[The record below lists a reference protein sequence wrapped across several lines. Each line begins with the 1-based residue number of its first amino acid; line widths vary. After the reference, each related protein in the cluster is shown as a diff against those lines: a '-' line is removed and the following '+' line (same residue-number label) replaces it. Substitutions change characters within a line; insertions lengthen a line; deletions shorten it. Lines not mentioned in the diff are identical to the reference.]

1 MSSPTL
7 LQRILSQRMLL
18 CCTTGFASGMPL
30 YVLYQLVPAWL
41 RDQGVDLK
49 TIGLFSLI
57 SIPYVWK
64 FLWAPL
70 MDQPFPLGRR
80 RGWGLLSQVLLTVLL
95 ASLALLNP
103 MEHIQMIAGVCF
115 LIAFCS
121 ASQDIV
127 LDAYRREL
135 LPDEEQGFGASLFVN
150 AYRLSSLVPG
160 SLALLL
166 ADSYPW
172 SVSHLVVAGFMS
184 VGIVT
189 SILMPEPE
197 VETAKKFS
205 FASAI
210 SEPLKEF
217 GNRNGWMSAV
227 LIILFM
233 LFYKLGDSMATALA
247 TPFYLDLGFTKTDIA
262 SIVKVASLWSSIVG
276 GLIGGLIMIR
286 IGINRSLWAFGVVQL
301 LTILGFA
308 YLSDASNILPMTEM
322 NNRTVEEMSRAV
334 DKSDLHEWLYDASEE
349 KPNYVNEGGG
359 LLALEECAKEHP
371 DLSISFDEEKF
382 ISAQQLL
389 PFKQLC
395 PSIEHRI
402 RLNVASQDV
411 LKKILS
417 QEELEAL
424 AQVHASTPF
433 ITRFS
438 QLEPMGLDDARMSEL
453 REQVILKG
461 NARFAPAELLAKI
474 PDLGP
479 SGWLLFLV
487 VSAEYLGVGLG
498 TAAFVAFIATKTN
511 KAYTAAQFA
520 LLTSISGLPRTFA
533 SSITGYLIADMGYTG
548 FFLLCTGLALPGMM
562 LLFKVAPWNAKA
574 EEPNE
579 EPNEESS

>member
-1 MSSPTL
+1 MSSPTM
-7 LQRILSQRMLL
+7 LQRILSRRMLL

-80 RGWGLLSQVLLTVLL
+80 RGWGLLSQILLTVLL

-103 MEHIQMIAGVCF
+103 IQNIQMIAGVCF

-135 LPDEEQGFGASLFVN
+135 LPDEEQGLGASLFVN

-166 ADSYPW
+166 ADNYPW
-172 SVSHLVVAGFMS
+172 AVSHMVVAGFMS

-189 SILMPEPE
+189 SLLMPEPTIQTE
-197 VETAKKFS
+197 KTFS
-205 FASAI
+205 FSSAV

-217 GNRNGWMSAV
+217 GNRNGWGSAL

-233 LFYKLGDSMATALA
+233 LCYKLGDSMATALA

-276 GLIGGLIMIR
+276 GLIGGLVMIR
-286 IGINRSLWAFGVVQL
+286 IGINRSLWIFGVVQL
-301 LTILGFA
+301 MTILGFA
-308 YLSDASNILPMTEM
+308 YLAHDSKILPMTELSD
-322 NNRTVEEMSRAV
+322 RTVENMQQATGNLRLSR
-334 DKSDLHEWLYDASEE
+334 WLEDDSSQE
-349 KPNYVNEGGG
+349 PIYVNEDLGHKKVKFCAD
-359 LLALEECAKEHP
+359 LLEEGAGFSFV
-371 DLSISFDEEKF
+371 DGQFLSDAEIEPLRSV
-382 ISAQQLL
+382 
-389 PFKQLC
+389 C
-395 PSIEHRI
+395 PNLNHRI
-402 RLNVASQDV
+402 RLNVVSNDV
-411 LKKILS
+411 LQQVFTKKEYDSFVKI
-417 QEELEAL
+417 QKE
-424 AQVHASTPF
+424 TPF
-433 ITRFS
+433 VTTFDELDSLKFSSTRK
-438 QLEPMGLDDARMSEL
+438 QEL
-453 REQVILKG
+453 KEQVILKG
-461 NARFAPAELLAKI
+461 NARFAPAGLLAKI
-474 PDLGP
+474 PGFSP

-511 KAYTAAQFA
+511 RAYTAAQFA

-533 SSITGYLIADMGYTG
+533 SSITGYLITYLGYTV
-548 FFLLCTGLALPGMM
+548 FFLFCTILAIPGML
-562 LLFKVAPWNAKA
+562 LLFAVAPWNTAK
-574 EEPNE
+574 ETDE
-579 EPNEESS
+579 EES

>member
-7 LQRILSQRMLL
+7 GQRILSQRMLL

-95 ASLALLNP
+95 ASLSLLNP

-172 SVSHLVVAGFMS
+172 SISHLVVAGFMG
-184 VGIVT
+184 VGIAT
-189 SILMPEPE
+189 SLLMPEPE
-197 VETAKKFS
+197 VQTAKTFS

-217 GNRNGWMSAV
+217 GNRNGWMSAL
-227 LIILFM
+227 LIVLFM
-233 LFYKLGDSMATALA
+233 LLYKLGDSMATALA

-308 YLSDASNILPMTEM
+308 YLSNASKILPMTERKE
-322 NNRTVEEMSRAV
+322 RTVETMGHAV
-334 DKSDLHEWLYDASEE
+334 GKSDLSQWLYDGSDT
-349 KPNYVNEGGG
+349 KPRYVNEDGGIK
-359 LLALEECAKEHP
+359 AMEDCAQKHKVIDRTVP
-371 DLSISFDEEKF
+371 FDEKAY
-382 ISAQQLL
+382 ISEQEIASFQ
-389 PFKQLC
+389 KLC
-395 PSIEHRI
+395 PELDHRI
-402 RLNVASQDV
+402 RLNVASHNV
-411 LKKILS
+411 LKKIFS
-417 QEELEAL
+417 EQEYNSL
-424 AQVHASTPF
+424 ARIHETIPF
-433 ITRFS
+433 VTDFS
-438 QLEPMGLDDARMSEL
+438 QLAPMKLNDARIDEL
-453 REQVILKG
+453 KEKIVLKG

-474 PDLGP
+474 PDLRP

-511 KAYTAAQFA
+511 RAYTAAQFA

-533 SSITGYLIADMGYTG
+533 SSVTGYLIADMGYTG
-548 FFLLCTGLALPGMM
+548 FFLLCTGLAIPGMS
-562 LLFKVAPWNAKA
+562 LLFAVAPWNERTEQK
-574 EEPNE
+574 NE
-579 EPNEESS
+579 EAS